1 MGNSAT
7 FTCNASELPSQ
18 NFTWTKL
25 GSEVKII
32 NDAQHSVDFLTG
44 SSVLT
49 IKMVTVEDQAYYIC
63 SATVS
68 DDEQTLGSA
77 YLQLVSGKLY
87 HVLSPVS

>member
-1 MGNSAT
+1 M
-7 FTCNASELPSQ
+7 
-18 NFTWTKL
+18 
-25 GSEVKII
+25 
-32 NDAQHSVDFLTG
+32 
-44 SSVLT
+44 LT

-63 SATVS
+63 SATVG